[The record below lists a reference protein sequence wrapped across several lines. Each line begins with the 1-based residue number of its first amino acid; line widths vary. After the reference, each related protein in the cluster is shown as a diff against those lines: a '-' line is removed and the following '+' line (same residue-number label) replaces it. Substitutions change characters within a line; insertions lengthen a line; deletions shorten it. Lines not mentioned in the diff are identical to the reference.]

1 MAASSTAQVVFKGN
15 TADLQKKLKVAE
27 KGMQEFKDMGS
38 DALSSIGDLFGV
50 NTGKIGDMLGSV
62 KKLSS
67 GFQAMGSTGKSALS
81 GLTRGMSML
90 SAGVAAVGIAGLVAG
105 FKELN
110 RQAELFAQTDVGAAF
125 VDIQNTWRSTYS
137 MATME
142 AAGNAGG
149 ALTLGQRLKTNATR
163 YGEIFSNAFINVM
176 KGEGVGKAIT
186 QALAVDV
193 IALSKADLTVP
204 YQKALSAAK
213 KYKRDQSMVWAEQA
227 EEIKKYNRI
236 ASDTAKTD
244 EERNEALQK
253 AIQLTTQRGN
263 DIAKANYNIYN
274 AQKQLSEAA
283 GNTQKDNEELTQSYV
298 EWRESLGAL
307 QGELKTLDK
316 LNNKINKSN
325 EGGSSGA
332 SAAAADTDDL
342 AEAIDGLYAS
352 IQSAIDVNRTF
363 GGVLSDEDVALQAY
377 RSSLENIVAT
387 YGVEDERIKT
397 LIADYKKLQQE
408 RMMAAPLASVSA
420 PTASA
425 TITPTPTQA
434 GIAGQMQG
442 LAGWKMP
449 ELTEEQQRYYDF
461 LQGMVDASEKAN
473 EAIRDALVDGISGSI
488 QYLADCFMGL
498 EEFNGAGLLSALLTP
513 LANVAVEMGEILI
526 AQGIGVEACKKAL
539 ESLNGYA
546 AIAAGVALVTIGA
559 AAKAGLR
566 SAVNHATGGG
576 YSTSVASSAYT
587 SNASNPSS
595 FGREMEVKVTGTLTA
610 NGSQLV
616 AVLNNEHNRN
626 SYTT

>member
-62 KKLSS
+62 KKLSA
-67 GFQAMGSTGKSALS
+67 GFQAMGSTGNSALS

-125 VDIQNTWRSTYS
+125 MNVQNTWRDTYS

-142 AAGNAGG
+142 AGEGG
-149 ALTLGQRLKTNATR
+149 SGWLKFKERFKTGAQRLGTIFGNTFANTLQ
-163 YGEIFSNAFINVM
+163 GESFSNAFTN
-176 KGEGVGKAIT
+176 AIT
-186 QALAVDV
+186 VDTQAVQKAASTVPFQQAL
-193 IALSKADLTVP
+193 T
-204 YQKALSAAK
+204 AAK
-213 KYKRDQSMVWAEQA
+213 QYQRDQSMVWAEQA
-227 EEIKKYNRI
+227 RQIREYER
-236 ASDTAKTD
+236 TAKDTSKSE
-244 EERNEALQK
+244 EERNAALQK
-253 AIQLTTQRGN
+253 AYQLTTQRGN
-263 DIAKANYNIYN
+263 DIAKSYYNIYN
-274 AQKQLSEAA
+274 AQKQLSEAT
-283 GNTQKDNEELTQSYV
+283 GNTQKENEELAKSYT
-298 EWRESLGAL
+298 EWQNSLGEMESSL
-307 QGELKTLDK
+307 TSLEK
-316 LNNKINKSN
+316 LNNRINKSN

-363 GGVLSDEDVALQAY
+363 GGVLSDEDVTLQSY

-408 RMMAAPLASVSA
+408 RVMAAPLASVSA
-420 PTASA
+420 PTATA
-425 TITPTPTQA
+425 TITPTPTQS

-449 ELTEEQQRYYDF
+449 ELTSEQKQYYEF
-461 LQGMVDASEKAN
+461 LQGMVDASERAN
-473 EAIRDALVDGISGSI
+473 EAISAAIVDGISNSI
-488 QYLADCFMGL
+488 QYLADALWGL
-498 EEFNGAGLLSALLTP
+498 EELDGGALLRALISP
-513 LANVAVEMGEILI
+513 LADACIQIGELVMATGFASDAFQKSIT
-526 AQGIGVEACKKAL
+526 
-539 ESLNGYA
+539 NPYA
-546 AIAAGVALVTIGA
+546 AIAAGAALIAVGA
-559 AAKAGLR
+559 IAKAGMNA
-566 SAVNHATGGG
+566 AVKNVGSGGG